1 MADSSNHKPLEIN
14 AGAAAPAP
22 PDVDNEMA
30 ARPPQTHPE
39 MAQVIAELRDDVA
52 ESERT
57 AKLYKD
63 SEARLHLALEAA
75 GMATWDW
82 DIVNDVLQ
90 YSPQV
95 GPMLGLPGSFKPNHQ
110 TFLSIVHE
118 EDRRRFEHEI
128 EQALKGEADYG

>member
-1 MADSSNHKPLEIN
+1 MAESSNHKPLEISES
-14 AGAAAPAP
+14 AAAPAP
-22 PDVDNEMA
+22 PDVDDEMEV
-30 ARPPQTHPE
+30 RPSQTHPE

-95 GPMLGLPGSFKPNHQ
+95 GPMLGLPPGSFKPNHQ

-118 EDRRRFEHEI
+118 EDRRRFEHE
-128 EQALKGEADYG
+128 